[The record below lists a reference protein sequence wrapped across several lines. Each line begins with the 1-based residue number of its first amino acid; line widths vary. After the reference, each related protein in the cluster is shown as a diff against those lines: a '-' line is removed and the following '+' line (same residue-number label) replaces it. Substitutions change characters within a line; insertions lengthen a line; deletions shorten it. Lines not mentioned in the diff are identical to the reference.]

1 MLMGQ
6 SHRLGFAGAQA
17 RDFNNYCSTFGVR
30 SIGSARGQQKPRIG
44 GKKRNFHFP
53 ALGCN
58 RNSPLGLSVCCYE

>member
-30 SIGSARGQQKPRIG
+30 STVESEYVIPV
-44 GKKRNFHFP
+44 
-53 ALGCN
+53 
-58 RNSPLGLSVCCYE
+58 LSMQILLLKEA